1 MSPAGSLLD
10 SLRARLG
17 ARSSRARPLGM
28 LLVLAVGI
36 LFAGL
41 FSPFITDDALI
52 TLRYARHL
60 SAGEGI
66 VFNPGEA
73 PVEGYSNFLQ
83 LLLGALALRLDLAP
97 LPLLRGLNLGAAIL
111 LLPALYT
118 LVQRELGRPA
128 LATGA
133 ALLLAVHAPLWYW
146 AASGLETALY
156 ALMLLAGVGLVSAA
170 RPGLRLLSALPLLLA
185 ALLRPEGAAA
195 IAAIGCVLAVDAL
208 REAPSPRA
216 GLRDLVRARGAWL
229 AAVALPYAAYTAW
242 RLATFGDLLPN
253 TVHYK
258 AGATSP
264 GALVWALV
272 DGAGPLVAAAALAP
286 LHRLGPFARIA
297 AALALLHAAMLW
309 NVTPSVAYLHRF
321 FIPVLP
327 LLVALAAF
335 AADAALGPRSR
346 ASARRG
352 AVLLALAVAWSVL
365 NPRSGA
371 AAALERVD
379 HHRQRYAARLRV
391 AAALG
396 ERLDPAARIA
406 VGDVGVIGYVLPNPI
421 VDAFGL
427 NDRAFT
433 GRFARHRK
441 RWVDA
446 ILRARPDAVVLVS
459 KSVHEQRGPYRT
471 DDHFAEHPIFRQD
484 YLFDQAIAG
493 PQGYHYRIYLHRRPR
508 HRRAAPLALPAIR
521 GDDLGRDTERLR
533 LALAP
538 GPAALAD

>member
-1 MSPAGSLLD
+1 
-10 SLRARLG
+10 
-17 ARSSRARPLGM
+17 M
-28 LLVLAVGI
+28 LLVLLVGVV
-36 LFAGL
+36 FAGL

-60 SAGEGI
+60 SAGEGL
-66 VFNPGEA
+66 VFNPGEP

-83 LLLGALALRLDLAP
+83 LLLASLVLRLDLAP
-97 LPLLRGLNLGAAIL
+97 LPILRGLNLSAAIL

-118 LVQRELGRPA
+118 VVQRELRRPA
-128 LATGA
+128 LATAA

-156 ALMLLAGVGLVSAA
+156 TLTLFAGVALVSAA
-170 RPGLRLLSALPLLLA
+170 RPGLRLASALPLLLA

-195 IAAIGCVLAVDAL
+195 IAVIGLILLVESARAAGSGV
-208 REAPSPRA
+208 A
-216 GLRDLVRARGAWL
+216 GLRAWIRERGGWI

-242 RLATFGDLLPN
+242 RIATFGDLLPN

-258 AGATSP
+258 AGATTP
-264 GALVWALV
+264 GALVWALL
-272 DGAGPLVAAAALAP
+272 DGAGPLVVAAALAP
-286 LHRLGPFARIA
+286 LHRLGLFARIA
-297 AALALLHAAMLW
+297 AALALLHLVMLW
-309 NVTPSVAYLHRF
+309 DVTPSVAYLHRF
-321 FIPVLP
+321 FIPVIP

-335 AADAALGPRSR
+335 AADAALGPPSR
-346 ASARRG
+346 ASRRRG
-352 AVLLALAVAWSVL
+352 VVLLALALAWSVL
-365 NPRSGA
+365 NPRSGVA
-371 AAALERVD
+371 KAVDRVE
-379 HHRQRYAARLRV
+379 HHRARYVARLRV

-396 ERLDPAARIA
+396 EALTHEARVA

-421 VDAFGL
+421 ADAFGL

-433 GRFARHRK
+433 RRFARHRK

-446 ILRARPDAVVLVS
+446 ILREHPDAVVLVS

-493 PQGYHYRIYLHRRPR
+493 PQGYHYRIYLHRRAQ
-508 HRRAAPLALPAIR
+508 HRRAAPIDLPTIR

-533 LALAP
+533 LALDP
-538 GPAALAD
+538 GRG